1 MSIAIFIFLVATVL
15 ASPLQVNPSTLD
27 VDVIKGVNKDVYL
40 NITNTN
46 SYTLYD
52 VDIVGNYVISDIIN
66 DLQANQTK
74 QIKITINNPNTGSV
88 DYSLVARG
96 FRDVNCT
103 QLGTETK
110 EINITAVGA
119 LPRDLEICKNSNI
132 KYINN
137 YGNSIRVVISALSVD
152 NFLNDGDSYIQNY
165 LTVGNYIYR
174 IEPLIDLGTI
184 SVVESTQK
192 SHNTLDDF
200 TIFTHLDSV
209 LEATIITLSLNT
221 NFFNLSYNSLGS
233 SFFIIKNTGSV
244 KAESINF
251 FGDWLS
257 FDKSNVVLNPNEE
270 KAINFVVSPVI
281 SSSNQTGK
289 DYIKTLLI
297 SGSNNNEI
305 RENISIFIKPTDIAG
320 GNLSTPEWWIK
331 RKEFCVAFP
340 SSPDCLTEPF
350 VIFRDKP
357 IYDCPAILANV
368 SPKDVQIS
376 MQECNALRG
385 DFSSFT
391 SNVKTDL
398 LDFKNVV
405 LGVVAF
411 NDGVNS
417 TLSENSEIISDFRNT
432 FYFSFGLIFLG
443 IFLGT
448 GFLLLRRQYM
458 IRKRKSRLA

>member
-257 FDKSNVVLNPNEE
+257 FDKSNVVLNPNE
-270 KAINFVVSPVI
+270 
-281 SSSNQTGK
+281 
-289 DYIKTLLI
+289 TL
-297 SGSNNNEI
+297 
-305 RENISIFIKPTDIAG
+305 A
-320 GNLSTPEWWIK
+320 
-331 RKEFCVAFP
+331 
-340 SSPDCLTEPF
+340 
-350 VIFRDKP
+350 
-357 IYDCPAILANV
+357 
-368 SPKDVQIS
+368 
-376 MQECNALRG
+376 
-385 DFSSFT
+385 
-391 SNVKTDL
+391 
-398 LDFKNVV
+398 
-405 LGVVAF
+405 
-411 NDGVNS
+411 
-417 TLSENSEIISDFRNT
+417 
-432 FYFSFGLIFLG
+432 
-443 IFLGT
+443 
-448 GFLLLRRQYM
+448 
-458 IRKRKSRLA
+458 